1 MMYAESLGLR
11 VYSTVVGA
19 AFLILVIAS
28 FAPAAVAQARAA
40 ESGCSVS
47 MPSDWTVQE
56 QWVWER
62 LCNHEV
68 ADLNVFSVPA
78 RVDSHEAW
86 IPENILRPAFLEA
99 VLLDELYVTKLANR
113 RIRIRGAWFQSAID
127 LSDAHIRGA
136 LFLESSRFDG
146 PLRLTGARVDG
157 RFSVAGSTF
166 NAELK
171 LDSATVAGHVFLSD
185 CGTYERVDLTNATID
200 GSVGASASTFNDEL
214 TLNGATVAGHVLLR
228 QGGTYERVDLIG
240 ASIGSNVEAQGSTF
254 NGEFDLDSATVAGH
268 IFLRQGGIYQSVDLG
283 HTSIGGSVDASA
295 STFKDELNI
304 ESTHIRGSL
313 DISGST
319 ATGEVLLRGST
330 IEGDL
335 RLGGA
340 DTQVMWGPNS
350 VLDLRAVSI
359 RGIDDSLHAWPA
371 VVMLTGFA
379 YRLPTGSGST
389 VGEGFINRSTDWYLD
404 WLERQPAFSRQPYQQ
419 IEAALREVGRGGTA
433 DDIAVARSDKERDLL
448 ALPNDAP
455 RYAVASLH
463 RVTVLYGY
471 HPELSILWMM
481 SLWVAGIAVAAR
493 IPSAYRTE
501 VGVTSNALF
510 SFDRLVPL
518 VSLHRADRDLDLRNG
533 AVPWWVRWY
542 FYFQTIAGYVLAIFV
557 VTAIGRI
564 AP

>member
-1 MMYAESLGLR
+1 MQ
-11 VYSTVVGA
+11 T
-19 AFLILVIAS
+19 
-28 FAPAAVAQARAA
+28 
-40 ESGCSVS
+40 
-47 MPSDWTVQE
+47 
-56 QWVWER
+56 R
-62 LCNHEV
+62 LPNH
-68 ADLNVFSVPA
+68 LC
-78 RVDSHEAW
+78 W
-86 IPENILRPAFLEA
+86 
-99 VLLDELYVTKLANR
+99 YC
-113 RIRIRGAWFQSAID
+113 RGQ
-127 LSDAHIRGA
+127 HPG
-136 LFLESSRFDG
+136 
-146 PLRLTGARVDG
+146 
-157 RFSVAGSTF
+157 TF
-166 NAELK
+166 
-171 LDSATVAGHVFLSD
+171 
-185 CGTYERVDLTNATID
+185 ERVDLTNAAIG
-200 GSVGASASTFNDEL
+200 GSVGASASTFRDEL
-214 TLNGATVAGHVLLR
+214 TLNGATVAGHVFLR
-228 QGGTYERVDLIG
+228 RGGSYQRVDLIG

-254 NGEFDLDSATVAGH
+254 NDELDLDSATVGDH
-268 IFLRQGGIYQSVDLG
+268 VFLRRGGIYQGVDLG
-283 HTSIGGSVDASA
+283 NTSIGGSVDASA
-295 STFKDELNI
+295 SRFEGELNV
-304 ESTHIRGSL
+304 ENAHIQGIL

-319 ATGEVLLRGST
+319 ATGQVLLRGST

-335 RLGGA
+335 RLSA
-340 DTQVMWGPNS
+340 DEAQIKWGRDS

-404 WLERQPAFSRQPYQQ
+404 WLERQPAFSRQPYQH
-419 IEAALREVGRGGTA
+419 IEAALREVGRGSTA

-481 SLWVAGIAVAAR
+481 SLWVAGIGVAAR

-501 VGVTSNALF
+501 VGVTSKALY

-518 VSLHRADRDLDLRNG
+518 VSLHRADRDLDLRSR